1 MRSTPKS
8 RNYCFT
14 LNNYDAASHDAIKAF
29 ADTPQCKYITVGEE
43 KGEEGTPHL
52 QGYVE
57 LSGARTLAWCK
68 RAISARAHF
77 ELRRGTS
84 EEAATYCQKDGNFWE
99 KGTRSSPR
107 GASGRADLDSIRQLI
122 DEGKSQLY
130 IAENYFSQWVQYR
143 RSFAA
148 YEQLRMAKRRN
159 WKTFVNVIWGGTGL
173 GKTRFVYQQHKD
185 DDIWVYPGK
194 GWFDGYCGQPVVL
207 FDDYRGDLDIST
219 MLQVCDRYP
228 MDVPIKGGHV
238 NWCPRRIYITS
249 NVMPQ
254 LWYDNLD
261 AESRSAL
268 FRRFNRIDAINEAIF

>member
-1 MRSTPKS
+1 MPSTPKA

-14 LNNYDAASHDAIKAF
+14 LNNFNDAEHADIKEF
-29 ADTPQCKYITVGEE
+29 AETAQCKYITVGEE

-52 QGYVE
+52 QGYCE

-68 RAISARAHF
+68 RAISSRAHF
-77 ELRRGTS
+77 EPRRGTS
-84 EEAATYCQKDGNFWE
+84 TEAATYCQKDGKWWE
-99 KGTRSSPR
+99 KGTRSQPR
-107 GASGRADLDSIRQLI
+107 GAAGRVDLDQIRQLI

-130 IAENYFSQWVQYR
+130 IAENHFAQWVQYR
-143 RSFAA
+143 RSFNA
-148 YEQLRMAKRRN
+148 YEQLRRAQRRK

-173 GKTRFVYQQHKD
+173 GKTRFVYQQHRD
-185 DDIWVYPGK
+185 EDVWVYPGK

-249 NVMPQ
+249 NVMPA

-261 AESRSAL
+261 GESRAAL
-268 FRRFNRIDAINEAIF
+268 FRRLDRIDAVNEAIF